1 MPVDDLL
8 EWAAETSRH
17 GSGRPSTYTS
27 NTPADEPPSY
37 TEYRSMVNR
46 PPSPAPR
53 KSRLARWQDAGHCAA
68 ACSGRCS
75 VHAAEQEQQ
84 EALNAGDTSLRGVA
98 EALQTQHRRHHRNG
112 RPKLQRNDSSQNS
125 RLSSSPTPK
134 TSAGKQRN
142 SRLDLA
148 REALLNGNVT
158 VARAIVAQE
167 LERLGIAEDK

>member
-8 EWAAETSRH
+8 VWAAETSRH

-27 NTPADEPPSY
+27 KKSADEPPSY
-37 TEYRSMVNR
+37 TEYRSIVNR

-53 KSRLARWQDAGHCAA
+53 KSRLARWQEVGHCAA

-75 VHAAEQEQQ
+75 VHAGEREPQEV
-84 EALNAGDTSLRGVA
+84 LNAGDTSLRGVA
-98 EALQTQHRRHHRNG
+98 EALQTQHRKHRGNG
-112 RPKLQRNDSSQNS
+112 RPKAQRNDSSQNS
-125 RLSSSPTPK
+125 HRSSSPIPK

-158 VARAIVAQE
+158 LARAIVAQE
-167 LERLGIAEDK
+167 VERLGIAEAR

>member
-8 EWAAETSRH
+8 VWAAETSRQ
-17 GSGRPSTYTS
+17 GSGRSSTYTS
-27 NTPADEPPSY
+27 NKFADESPSY
-37 TEYRSMVNR
+37 TEYRSIVNR

-53 KSRLARWQDAGHCAA
+53 KSRLARWQDVGHCAA

-75 VHAAEQEQQ
+75 VHSAEQEQQ
-84 EALNAGDTSLRGVA
+84 EVSNAGDTSLRGVA
-98 EALQTQHRRHHRNG
+98 EASQIQHRRHRRNG

-125 RLSSSPTPK
+125 PLSSSPKPK
-134 TSAGKQRN
+134 MPTGKQRN

-167 LERLGIAEDK
+167 LERLGVTEAK